1 MNESISKADWKD
13 LMQRKGID
21 SLNDTM
27 LHFYQVGL
35 LCLLFSFLSFLIS
48 PYFLTLFFSLQS
60 MAAINQTYLE
70 RNEESQRRMEATEA
84 SRVKEFAKINDENE
98 ELKCKLWD
106 QVSLQA
112 LVNDYTAVTSK
123 VSGLEAIA
131 KVADE
136 RAI

>member
-1 MNESISKADWKD
+1 
-13 LMQRKGID
+13 
-21 SLNDTM
+21 
-27 LHFYQVGL
+27 
-35 LCLLFSFLSFLIS
+35 
-48 PYFLTLFFSLQS
+48 
-60 MAAINQTYLE
+60 
-70 RNEESQRRMEATEA
+70 MEATEA

-123 VSGLEAIA
+123 VSGLEARA